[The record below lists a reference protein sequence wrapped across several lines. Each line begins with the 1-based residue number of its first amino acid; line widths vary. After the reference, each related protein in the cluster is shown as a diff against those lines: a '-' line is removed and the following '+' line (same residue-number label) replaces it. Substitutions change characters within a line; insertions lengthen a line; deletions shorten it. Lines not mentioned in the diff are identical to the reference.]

1 MGHRSPCILKLPR
14 WFPCADEFRNHHSG
28 RKSELA
34 ITVPT
39 WMTREISSCSTSGPT
54 KRSQGVTAR
63 SCKSRPRCW
72 AGTVI
77 FPFTARVN
85 VYMTSADSAPA
96 FRASEHMDC
105 HTRNINYVW
114 AAQVSRRLWVA
125 KLSTQPGPQLTA
137 DLITVTP
144 ASSGTQLPCG
154 CETLQLC
161 PYV

>member
-1 MGHRSPCILKLPR
+1 MYFEASQMVPVCWWVSEPPLREKEWIGCNSSHMDDSGDLKLFNLRPNQV
-14 WFPCADEFRNHHSG
+14 ESG
-28 RKSELA
+28 CDSKKL
-34 ITVPT
+34 
-39 WMTREISSCSTSGPT
+39 W
-54 KRSQGVTAR
+54 
-63 SCKSRPRCW
+63 KSRPRCR
-72 AGTVI
+72 AGTMI

-96 FRASEHMDC
+96 FRVSEHMDC